1 MIGPNRIDEK
11 PTDPRRIP
19 MKNLIARLPKAELH
33 LHIEGSFEPEL
44 MFEIARRNKV
54 AIPFASVEE
63 TRAAYKFSNLQ
74 EFLDIYYQGMA
85 VLREEADYFDL
96 TRAYIDRC
104 AADNVTHVE
113 IFFDPQGHTG
123 RGVPFDVVARGIIAG
138 LEDGERR
145 HGITWRLIMSFLRH
159 LSEDDGFATLK
170 QAEPWLDRFVGV
182 GLDSSEKGHPPSKFA
197 HLFERCREMGMLL
210 CCHAGEEGPPA
221 YVREALDIGVD
232 RIDHGNR
239 AMEDAS
245 LIREI
250 ARRGL
255 TLTVCP
261 LSNTALKVI
270 PRMADSPVRR
280 MLDAGLSVTVNS
292 DDPAYFGGYMNANFK
307 AVAAG
312 LALSKDDVVQLAKN
326 SFTGSF
332 LPEAEKVRWCA
343 AVEAARVA

>member
-1 MIGPNRIDEK
+1 
-11 PTDPRRIP
+11 

-44 MFEIARRNKV
+44 LFEIARRNRV
-54 AIPFASVEE
+54 DLPFANVDALK
-63 TRAAYKFSNLQ
+63 AAYKFSNLQ
-74 EFLDIYYQGMA
+74 EFLDIYYQGMN
-85 VLREEADYFDL
+85 VLRTEEDYFDL
-96 TRAYIDRC
+96 TRAYLERC

-123 RGVPFDVVARGIIAG
+123 RGVPFDVVAKGIIAG

-159 LSEDDGFATLK
+159 LSEEDGFATLRE
-170 QAEPWLDRFVGV
+170 AEPWLDRFVGV
-182 GLDSSEKGHPPSKFA
+182 GLDSSEMGHPPSKFA
-197 HLFERCREMGMLL
+197 RLFQRCREMGLLL
-210 CCHAGEEGPPA
+210 CCHTGEEGPPD
-221 YVREALDIGVD
+221 YVREALEIGVD

-239 AMEDAS
+239 AMEDAG
-245 LIREI
+245 LVREI

-270 PRMADSPVRR
+270 GRMADSPVRR
-280 MLDAGLSVTVNS
+280 MLEAGLSVTVNS
-292 DDPAYFGGYMNANFK
+292 DDPAYFGGYMNANFN

-312 LALSKDDVVQLAKN
+312 LALTKDDVVQLAKN

-332 LPEAEKVRWCA
+332 LPEAERVRWCA
-343 AVEAARVA
+343 AVEAARVG

>member
-1 MIGPNRIDEK
+1 
-11 PTDPRRIP
+11 

-44 MFEIARRNKV
+44 LFEIARRNRV
-54 AIPFASVEE
+54 ELPFASVD
-63 TRAAYKFSNLQ
+63 ALKVAYKFSNLQ
-74 EFLDIYYQGMA
+74 EFLDIYYQGMS
-85 VLREEADYFDL
+85 VLRTEEDYFDL
-96 TRAYIDRC
+96 TRAYLDRC
-104 AADNVTHVE
+104 VADNVTHVE

-123 RGVPFDVVARGIIAG
+123 RGVPFDVVAKGIIAG

-159 LSEDDGFATLK
+159 LSEEDGLATLRE
-170 QAEPWLDRFVGV
+170 AEPWLDRFVGV
-182 GLDSSEKGHPPSKFA
+182 GLDSSEMGHPPSKFA
-197 HLFERCREMGMLL
+197 RLFQRCREMGLLL
-210 CCHAGEEGPPA
+210 CCHAGEEGPPD
-221 YVREALDIGVD
+221 YVREALEIGVD

-239 AMEDAS
+239 AMEDAG
-245 LIREI
+245 LVREI

-270 PRMADSPVRR
+270 GRMADSPVRR
-280 MLDAGLSVTVNS
+280 MLEAGLSVTVNS
-292 DDPAYFGGYMNANFK
+292 DDPAYFGGYMNANFN

-312 LALSKDDVVQLAKN
+312 LALAKEDVVQLAKN

-332 LPEAEKVRWCA
+332 LPEAEKARWCA
-343 AVEAARVA
+343 AVEAARVG